1 MASANAVLDNACS
14 KRTRSRPDSRRR
26 ASRGRKAA
34 GIRCPAGSSWAAL
47 APAAA
52 DARKGTA
59 GWAGARCWGLPGAPG
74 SLGGVASCD
83 RWIKRCNARG
93 NRPALAG
100 QPTVVRLVREGCH
113 DEAGPGALPIYSV
126 ICTCTGRAPSTVLAP
141 ATPQPWLPAP
151 SCSWPWPSRSWP
163 LPTLCARVMG
173 RHTAVRT
180 RGCAAIVLVGGARRA
195 QARTR
200 TAVASADRTAEP
212 RRGACLRLPALNS
225 AGEPNRGS
233 RFQLGSPASRPTT
246 STRPQT
252 DLCSSS
258 CIFKFQ
264 SPSSLTPS
272 LLPSGAYEKNKTGF
286 NSCQFGKLSAKW
298 EKYYGALPSHKFN
311 RKKVRGVGADSTWA
325 AASSRAAAGD
335 ECQHEARLSMCR
347 PSHAPCAA
355 LRQVRSDSRC
365 REGRP

>member
-59 GWAGARCWGLPGAPG
+59 GWAGARCWGLPG

-212 RRGACLRLPALNS
+212 RRGACSRLPALNS

-233 RFQLGSPASRPTT
+233 RVSLVHRKAALPHQPDHKPTCAPHPAYLNSN
-246 STRPQT
+246 
-252 DLCSSS
+252 L
-258 CIFKFQ
+258 
-264 SPSSLTPS
+264 LHPS
-272 LLPSGAYEKNKTGF
+272 LPPSF
-286 NSCQFGKLSAKW
+286 LQ
-298 EKYYGALPSHKFN
+298 
-311 RKKVRGVGADSTWA
+311 VRMRRTRRDST
-325 AASSRAAAGD
+325 AASSASSVPSGRNTMERCLATSSTARRCEGSGQIRPGQPRRRGRRRATNAST
-335 ECQHEARLSMCR
+335 R
-347 PSHAPCAA
+347 HA
-355 LRQVRSDSRC
+355 
-365 REGRP
+365 